1 MENNYE
7 KLDRRGTRGRRARH
21 NVPSRMTQQFVPA
34 IRGWIERAGRGAVKF
49 ISRKRPPVSQDR
61 QRIET

>member
-1 MENNYE
+1 MK
-7 KLDRRGTRGRRARH
+7 KLGPPGTRGRRARH

-49 ISRKRPPVSQDR
+49 ISRTRPPVSQDR
-61 QRIET
+61 ERI

>member
-1 MENNYE
+1 MKK
-7 KLDRRGTRGRRARH
+7 KLGPPGTRGRRARH
-21 NVPSRMTQQFVPA
+21 NVPSRMIQRFVPA

-61 QRIET
+61 ERI